1 MAMVRLA
8 EVLGVILNLAYTW
21 LYLNGT
27 LPLAYL
33 FAGVGAVGMAWAC
46 WKRNLLAETG
56 CCMPSISAMAGYGAW
71 LFGRKRLVSG
81 RAHGWGPH
89 LLSLAVGALAWWRA
103 VPWLQSRGS
112 SMPQLDAFT
121 TVFSVVG
128 TWWMIQGDPANWLY
142 WMVIDA
148 VSIYLYAKRGMPWGA
163 LLFLVYT
170 LMAVD
175 GWFEGISWFT
185 VTG

>member
-33 FAGVGAVGMAWAC
+33 FAGVGAVGMAFAC

-56 CCMPSISAMAGYGAW
+56 LHAFYLGMAGYGAW
-71 LFGRKRLVSG
+71 LAGASDWSVT
-81 RAHGWGPH
+81 AHGWGPH

-142 WMVIDA
+142 WMVIDT
-148 VSIYLYAKRGMPWGA
+148 VSIYLYAKREMPWGA